1 MHRCTKKWRSIL
13 TPQGVCDILQVE
25 NKNEIVEYSLNLA
38 VGINYTD
45 RLSVIVLLDGM
56 VLEMESFCIT
66 LTDNIF
72 KGNHLV
78 LFCIWANLF

>member
-1 MHRCTKKWRSIL
+1 MMKNELDYLQCCYLGMHRCTKKWRSIL

-45 RLSVIVLLDGM
+45 STFGWHGARNGIVLYYFDRQH
-56 VLEMESFCIT
+56 FQR
-66 LTDNIF
+66 
-72 KGNHLV
+72 
-78 LFCIWANLF
+78 